1 MKITDGTAVF
11 EVKDARVSDK
21 ITPAVTMSGVRIF
34 ARPHHYSR
42 TDRPVDAG
50 KTKRHYPGVD
60 DGQYRGRAV
69 SDHRG

>member
-21 ITPAVTMSGVRIF
+21 IAPEVTMSGVRIF
-34 ARPHHYSR
+34 TRPHHYSR
-42 TDRPVDAG
+42 TGLWTPE
-50 KTKRHYPGVD
+50 RHYPGVD